1 MQFDNTPNTETIWI
15 YGDDGHDEIWGA
27 DEIPTQYLFGGEGDD
42 LMYGGDMIAAGTDG
56 INYMHGGDGDDII
69 LPGDTNYGETKV
81 RGGKGNDQI
90 NVYNEKADGT
100 SIVNADGTYDFT
112 EIEML
117 TSTNIDQN
125 GLYDGGDGDDEIW
138 GPWTVY
144 GTQVPF
150 RLYGGNGDDTIKSGY
165 EYNYGLFI
173 AGEGG

>member
-1 MQFDNTPNTETIWI
+1 M